1 MGRKR
6 MGRGGKGR
14 GETGRVE
21 EKLHHCVACVCSPQF
36 ASRAKKVKNR
46 PVVNEVRERTPE
58 SGFRAVA
65 LTGSGGCGL
74 SLAGV
79 GG

>member
-46 PVVNEVRERTPE
+46 PVVNEVRERTP
-58 SGFRAVA
+58 
-65 LTGSGGCGL
+65 L
-74 SLAGV
+74 SLV
-79 GG
+79 SEQ